1 MSNINF
7 QTPYVELLPPLSAEE
22 YDALKADIESSFIR
36 QPILVDEDGNVLDG
50 HHRLRIAIETDTA
63 IRHEVVSGLSPAE
76 KEAFVF
82 RCNFTRRNLSPDQKR
97 EVREKMKATAQRL
110 RSEDPKKW
118 TQHGVAVLLG
128 VAQQTV
134 SNWFTT
140 NTNNGNGRNVADA
153 RVTLTPNAKE
163 IVAQRVEAG
172 ETQAQVA
179 ADFGV
184 SQQQISKTVT
194 ATRKRNRQK
203 KKVEEIKAREVADV
217 FENLYDVLVIDPPWD
232 VEKIERDV
240 RPNQVGFDYPT
251 MSEDELKKL
260 KIPHAAD
267 SHLWLWTTHRYLPVA
282 FRLLETW
289 GLSYVC
295 TFVWHKPGGFQPVGL
310 PQYNCEFALYARAGS
325 PKFASTKALKVCF
338 EAPRGRHSEKPEL
351 FYDMVKRVT
360 KGKRIDM
367 FNRREIEGF
376 DRWGNEV

>member
-1 MSNINF
+1 MSETNF

-22 YDALKADIESSFIR
+22 YNALKTDIESGCIR
-36 QPILVDEDGNVLDG
+36 EPILIDEDGNVLDG
-50 HHRLRIAIETDTA
+50 HHRLRISKETGKVVRREV
-63 IRHEVVSGLSPAE
+63 IRGLSSAE

-97 EVREKMKATAQRL
+97 EAREKMKAVAEKLRL
-110 RSEDPKKW
+110 EDVKQW
-118 TQHGVAVLLG
+118 TQERIAKAFG

-134 SNWFTT
+134 SSWFTPIT
-140 NTNNGNGRNVADA
+140 IIGNGRNIADA
-153 RVTLTPNAKE
+153 RVTLTAAAKE
-163 IVAQRVEAG
+163 KIAERVGAG

-184 SQQQISKTVT
+184 SQQQISRTVT
-194 ATRKRNRQK
+194 TKRRKNRQK
-203 KKVEEIKAREVADV
+203 KKVEEIKAREVSDTFHA
-217 FENLYDVLVIDPPWD
+217 LYDVLVIDPPWQI
-232 VEKIERDV
+232 EKIDRDV

-267 SHLWLWTTHRYLPVA
+267 SHLWLWTTHRYLPTA
-282 FRLLETW
+282 FRLLEAW
-289 GLSYVC
+289 GLKYVC

-310 PQYNCEFALYARAGS
+310 PQYNCEFALYARSGS
-325 PKFASTKALKVCF
+325 PKFVSTKAFKVCF
-338 EAPRGRHSEKPEL
+338 EAARGKHSEKPEA
-351 FYDMVKRVT
+351 FYEMVRRVT

-367 FNRREIEGF
+367 FNRRGIEGF